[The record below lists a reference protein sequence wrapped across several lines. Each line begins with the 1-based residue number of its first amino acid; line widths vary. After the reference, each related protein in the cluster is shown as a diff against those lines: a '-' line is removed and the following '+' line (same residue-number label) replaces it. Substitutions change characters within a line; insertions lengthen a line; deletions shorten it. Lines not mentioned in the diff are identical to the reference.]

1 VHQIPPLRSRAGTTT
16 AVPRSSTNPVSLNT
30 KHHQVT
36 EPASRCVSSTS
47 TNTCSRQSLPC
58 LTTNKLPSQHPSCV
72 SLSPHQQNPCRCD
85 GASPCRFTT
94 SLRSWV
100 GPATVT
106 HRTSHFFIPA
116 RLAVHRNCLN
126 HAPPKLPQR
135 LSARR
140 QFPPAH
146 ELTSS
151 SWMAPLTGGHQ
162 ETVHF
167 TSLAPLCNSTADV
180 CRTPCRYSRYAR
192 EPHHSHHVCSGRGT
206 RPRPVVTERVH
217 HVCYSPCYDLLVLDL
232 WSSF

>member
-1 VHQIPPLRSRAGTTT
+1 VSRS
-16 AVPRSSTNPVSLNT
+16 
-30 KHHQVT
+30 HHI
-36 EPASRCVSSTS
+36 
-47 TNTCSRQSLPC
+47 N
-58 LTTNKLPSQHPSCV
+58 
-72 SLSPHQQNPCRCD
+72 NPCRCD

-94 SLRSWV
+94 SLRNWV
-100 GPATVT
+100 GPAMVT

-135 LSARR
+135 PSARR

-232 WSSF
+232 WSSFIIIIYLFQKILRIYT